1 MGRPPTQ
8 GGISFDRAAGEYDAQ
23 RERLWQAEATAA
35 ALDPWLRPG
44 VPVIE
49 AGVGTGLIGG
59 ALRGRGRDVF
69 GFDLS
74 ERMLHRA
81 LERLPGRVAAA
92 DAQRL
97 PLAAGAAGSVY
108 FVHVLHLV
116 ADVGATIAEAAR
128 VLRPG
133 GRLLLVGSAD
143 EVEPADEAAA
153 ILGRVRRRLAGPPP
167 DLPDRLIGEAESLGL
182 SLVHREELAWAMRSA
197 PDDYVQRL
205 EQRVWSWTWDVPE
218 RTWAEVVEPA
228 LKALRALPNRDQ
240 AREGA
245 HRRALLVFDAPG
257 PVPGASVG

>member
-1 MGRPPTQ
+1 MQ
-8 GGISFDRAAGEYDAQ
+8 GSISFDRAAGDYDAQ

-35 ALDPWLRPG
+35 ALEPWLHPEA
-44 VPVIE
+44 PVIE
-49 AGVGTGLIGG
+49 AGVGTALIAG
-59 ALRGRGRDVF
+59 ALRGRGLDVF

-97 PLAAGAAGSVY
+97 PLGGGAAGSVY

-116 ADVGATIAEAAR
+116 ADVRATLAEAAR

-133 GRLLLVGSAD
+133 GRLLVVGSAD

-153 ILGRVRRRLAGPPP
+153 ILGRVRSRLAGPPP
-167 DLPDRLIGEAESLGL
+167 DLPGRVIGEAEALGL
-182 SLVHREELAWAMRSA
+182 ALAHREELAFPMRTTPA
-197 PDDYVQRL
+197 DYVQRL

-218 RTWAEVVEPA
+218 PTWAEVVEPA
-228 LKALRALPNRDQ
+228 LAALRALPNLDQPRDS
-240 AREGA
+240 A
-245 HRRALLVFDAPG
+245 HRRALLVFEAPDR
-257 PVPGASVG
+257 SVGAATG